1 MKHGST
7 RSERRYVLSNGE
19 DVLAVKVLQTQET
32 EVALFNI
39 EVDARKLIGRKEDR
53 DQLGGNPKLVRGG
66 KFIIAGRNELDV
78 AEQVQIAVQHEDVRL
93 VGAQPSDQLYRMKR
107 LNSRWYIKREVKKG
121 MV

>member
-7 RSERRYVLSNGE
+7 RSERRYVLSNRE

-32 EVALFNI
+32 EIALFNI